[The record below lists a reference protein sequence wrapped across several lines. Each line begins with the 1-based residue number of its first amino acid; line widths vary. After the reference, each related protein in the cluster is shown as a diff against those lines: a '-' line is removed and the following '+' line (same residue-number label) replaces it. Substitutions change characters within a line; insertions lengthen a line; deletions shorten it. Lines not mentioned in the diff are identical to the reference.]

1 MLGFYRNGGSGR
13 CKNATALKKRFT
25 LLRCLPVIFMLL
37 AAASK
42 AAFLSP
48 LAPQPDWNIL
58 QRYADSITATDLT
71 RLLQQV
77 YVPDGSWRQWIAI
90 SPTQAVITPH
100 VGATPI
106 TLPLAPPGSPP
117 NAPPRFWKGRM
128 ERSPLP
134 GKPLAG
140 LRIAIDPGHLGG
152 SFAQMEARWF
162 RIGHSRPVEEGEMT
176 LIVAKLLKERLEAM
190 GAEVWLTRTKNGATT
205 SLRPQRLKN
214 AAVGSLQET
223 GIAPTD
229 HRVELEA
236 ERLFYRI
243 GEIRNRARL
252 VNERIRPDLVVCLHF
267 NAEEWGDPAH
277 PKLTEKNHLHLLLS
291 GDISG
296 GELMHEDERYTMLV
310 KLLGG
315 THAEEL
321 GASESVA
328 RSLAAATGLPPFLYH
343 STNAIPASSNPYL
356 WVRNL
361 LANRLFEC
369 PVVYCEPYVM
379 NSRPVFNRI
388 QIGDYSGRRN
398 VGGVTMPSIY
408 REYADA
414 VAQGLA
420 DYYGGT
426 AH

>member
-1 MLGFYRNGGSGR
+1 M
-13 CKNATALKKRFT
+13 KKRSSILRFIGT
-25 LLRCLPVIFMLL
+25 LLLL
-37 AAASK
+37 LGTSSAQAAL
-42 AAFLSP
+42 LSP
-48 LAPQPDWNIL
+48 LSPQPDWTTLQLYAGSISAADFAQLL
-58 QRYADSITATDLT
+58 QR
-71 RLLQQV
+71 V
-77 YVPDGSWRQWIAI
+77 YVPDGSWHQWISI

-100 VGATPI
+100 AGATPI
-106 TLPLAPPGSPP
+106 TLPLAPPGSIPKW
-117 NAPPRFWKGRM
+117 PPRFWRARWERTPLGRI
-128 ERSPLP
+128 
-134 GKPLAG
+134 PLAG

-162 RIGHSRPVEEGEMT
+162 RIGRSRPVEEGEMT
-176 LIVAKLLKERLEAM
+176 LIVARLLKERLEAM
-190 GAEVWLTRTKNGATT
+190 GAEVWLTRTKNGPTT
-205 SLRPQRLKN
+205 SLRPTKLRN
-214 AAVGSLQET
+214 TAIGSLQEEGVT
-223 GIAPTD
+223 PTD
-229 HRVELEA
+229 RLVQLES

-252 VNERIRPDLVVCLHF
+252 VNERIRPDLVICLHF

-277 PKLTEKNHLHLLLS
+277 PTLTDKNHLHLLLS
-291 GDISG
+291 GAMSG
-296 GELMHEDERYTMLV
+296 SELMHEDERYTMLV

-315 THAEEL
+315 THTEEL

-328 RSLAAATGLPPFLYH
+328 RSLAAATGLPPFIYH
-343 STNAIPASSNPYL
+343 STKAIPASSNPYL
-356 WVRNL
+356 WIRNL

-388 QIGDYSGRRN
+388 QLGDYSGRRN
-398 VGGVTMPSIY
+398 VGGVALPSIY

-420 DYYGGT
+420 DYYGGA